1 MRITAKVAVGGNRG
15 FTRIP
20 VLGCAVK
27 ELCDD
32 ERGEHL
38 SRTKVIDALREN
50 ESIMLDAS
58 DDMGV
63 LAFGCELLHQ
73 VEFATRGLSER
84 YSDRDD
90 EKRVTAVAVDHSDRI
105 AERNMR
111 RGKFA
116 FVRLDIWRR
125 RDGVVLRIN
134 CDNPKGCVGISDSLT
149 YEFALI
155 IARCA
160 AWIASELTSPVVL
173 EAGPGCP
180 RIFEDARE
188 AEERIRARRE
198 REELNARRTVCESH
212 RNGYCSPANPKCPCY
227 RNGRC
232 VAIAEEVAK

>member
-1 MRITAKVAVGGNRG
+1 MRITARVAVGGDRG

-20 VLGCAVK
+20 VLGCAVR

-38 SRTKVIDALREN
+38 SRAKVIDALREN
-50 ESIMLDAS
+50 ESIRLDAG

-73 VEFATRGLSER
+73 IEHATKELSER
-84 YSDRDD
+84 YADRTDSA
-90 EKRVTAVAVDHSDRI
+90 RVTPVPVDHADRI

-111 RGKFA
+111 KGKYA

-125 RDGVVLRIN
+125 RDGVVLRVN
-134 CDNPKGCVGISDSLT
+134 CDNPRGCVGIADNLT

-155 IARCA
+155 MARCA
-160 AWIASELTSPVVL
+160 AWIAKELTSPVIL

-180 RIFEDARE
+180 RIFEDAEETEARLAKRKADRE
-188 AEERIRARRE
+188 ANERRE
-198 REELNARRTVCESH
+198 ACESRH
-212 RNGYCSPANPKCPCY
+212 GDYCSPARPDCPCY
-227 RNGRC
+227 RCGRC
-232 VAIAEEVAK
+232 VAIEEGAK